1 MPISITVQAVAVL
14 WNLIESHVLRV
25 ASAADLRLVEVI
37 NCSGIKLTASVS
49 GNYRHRE
56 RHAAKDYSSSE
67 CQLAKHHNLHV
78 NAAGSVDWPP

>member
-1 MPISITVQAVAVL
+1 MPIPITVQTVTVL
-14 WNLIESHVLRV
+14 CNHIESHVLGV

-37 NCSGIKLTASVS
+37 NCSAIKLPASIG

-78 NAAGSVDWPP
+78 NAARSVDRPP